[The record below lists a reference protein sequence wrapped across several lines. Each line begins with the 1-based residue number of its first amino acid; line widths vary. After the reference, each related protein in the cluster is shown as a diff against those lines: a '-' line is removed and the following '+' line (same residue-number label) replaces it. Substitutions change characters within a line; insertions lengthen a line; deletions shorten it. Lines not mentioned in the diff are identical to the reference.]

1 MGHVSLGMVD
11 GTRKYIGECF
21 YCGRQFVYGERSDCV
36 SCGGLLPLN
45 PVKPVKPAS
54 EQRTPIHQDY
64 GWGLSAGGT
73 SVAGSCRLVDFGWT
87 GIHSKSRIMSG
98 S

>member
-1 MGHVSLGMVD
+1 MGHVPLGVID

-45 PVKPVKPAS
+45 PGKPAS
-54 EQRTPIHQDY
+54 EQRTPTHQDY
-64 GWGLSAGGT
+64 GLGLSAGVT
-73 SVAGSCRLVDFGWT
+73 YPPVAGSCAVVDFGWI
-87 GIHSKSRIMSG
+87 GIHSPSRIMSG